1 MKEKFRWFLVVLFS
15 IAMAWMESAV
25 VLYLRVLVNR
35 IEPYQA
41 DPLPQSVG
49 LGQAE
54 LVREAAT
61 IFMLLAV
68 GWLAGRTVR
77 SRLAYFTIAFGV
89 WDIFYYIFL
98 IPLTGWPKS
107 LLDWDILFLL
117 PMPWWGP
124 VIAPVSIAL
133 LMVIGGTLVSQFDEP
148 SRPLWP
154 DGRALAVGLVGA
166 GLALY
171 AFMADAIRVSGQG
184 LAAIRHVLPTTFNWP
199 LFGLALALMA
209 LPVASVAFKC
219 SKKATEKAEFTENST
234 LKAGN
239 MAVE

>member
-1 MKEKFRWFLVVLFS
+1 MNEKSRWFLVVLFS

-41 DPLPQSVG
+41 NPLPQSVG

-61 IFMLLAV
+61 IFMLLAI

-89 WDIFYYIFL
+89 WDIFYYVFL

-133 LMVIGGTLVSQFDEP
+133 LMIIGGTLVSQFDQP

-154 DGRALAVGLVGA
+154 DGRVLAVGLVGT

-171 AFMADAIRVSGQG
+171 AFMADAINVIDQG
-184 LAAIRHVLPTTFNWP
+184 REVIRHVLPTAFNWP
-199 LFGLALALMA
+199 LFGLGLALMA
-209 LPVASVAFKC
+209 LPVVNVAFQKYQ
-219 SKKATEKAEFTENST
+219 KAPEHTLQTDLENGLS
-234 LKAGN
+234 G
-239 MAVE
+239 

>member
-1 MKEKFRWFLVVLFS
+1 
-15 IAMAWMESAV
+15 V
-25 VLYLRVLVNR
+25 VLYLRVLTDR
-35 IEPYQA
+35 MQPYQA
-41 DPLPQSVG
+41 NPLPQSVG
-49 LGQAE
+49 GQIALGQAE

-61 IFMLLAV
+61 ILMLLAV

-124 VIAPVSIAL
+124 VIAPVSIAV
-133 LMVIGGTLVSQFDEP
+133 LMIIGGTLVSQFDQPE
-148 SRPLWP
+148 RPLWP
-154 DGRALAVGLVGA
+154 NGRVLAVGLVGA

-171 AFMADAIRVSGQG
+171 VFMADALRVIDQG
-184 LAAIRHVLPTTFNWP
+184 REAIRHVLPTAFNWP
-199 LFGLALALMA
+199 LFAVGLALMA
-209 LPVASVAFKC
+209 LPVANVAWQTHQR
-219 SKKATEKAEFTENST
+219 SKLHRLGAA
-234 LKAGN
+234 
-239 MAVE
+239 